1 MFGRSG
7 LGEEGEVARE
17 LGGLDFLCRILGRPH
32 RRKRGIAAGDTG
44 ILVRRLYTPRN
55 QCDQRECIKQVIED
69 LRIER
74 SEGSERSP
82 LESGSPHMD
91 SASDHAPGSPQS
103 QLEYARGNFGQT
115 VEYQSLPV
123 KYKLNERLTEIRDIM
138 S

>member
-7 LGEEGEVARE
+7 LGEEGEARE

-32 RRKRGIAAGDTG
+32 RRKRGLAAGDTG

-55 QCDQRECIKQVIED
+55 QRDQRECIKQVIED

-82 LESGSPHMD
+82 LESGSPHMEG

-123 KYKLNERLTEIRDIM
+123 KYKLNERLTKTCDIK